1 MQEAQTRGLPGLA
14 ARDWANRRDPAR
26 LPLICF
32 EAGRQ
37 TQTQSSVTASS
48 TKTMPETANGC
59 LVLRTAGTR
68 PRGTTALL
76 LNATISPSRLSR
88 KSRWAPPSALLTLL
102 IMDVRLDPTRRKVW
116 LANKGRVHPLRFRS
130 SGTIPHLRKSFRRL
144 RALNIPL
151 RAIESLTEAFFMR
164 RDPSGWGKPLGN

>member
-14 ARDWANRRDPAR
+14 ERDWANRSDPAR

-76 LNATISPSRLSR
+76 LNATTSPSRLFL
-88 KSRWAPPSALLTLL
+88 KIRWGPPSALLTLL
-102 IMDVRLDPTRRKVW
+102 IMDVRFHLFIRLTPYGW
-116 LANKGRVHPLRFRS
+116 PKGVF
-130 SGTIPHLRKSFRRL
+130 G
-144 RALNIPL
+144 
-151 RAIESLTEAFFMR
+151 
-164 RDPSGWGKPLGN
+164 D